1 MVHPEGGAM
10 TAVDAGAGG
19 TAHHGGQTE
28 EGIPLVEAPPAAVG
42 LLAGDPQMLGLPA
55 FIIGSFAL
63 ALTLIG
69 AQVPVGTYGAAL
81 SIILAMT
88 GLGLLVAT
96 IWAIVVGQSAVAAVF
111 GIFTGFWL
119 SFAGLVL
126 AVDHNWFAFVIAGPR
141 GVVVSNVIVGSIEL
155 FLIAWLI
162 GVGML
167 TLATL
172 RLPVAYTL
180 VFTLIEVALI
190 FVLLGVSSGST
201 SDLKTGG
208 VFAIIFAAVG
218 VYIFFGTASVAT
230 GGKPLPLGRAII
242 R

>member
-1 MVHPEGGAM
+1 M

-19 TAHHGGQTE
+19 TAHGGQTE

-63 ALTLIG
+63 ALSLIG
-69 AQVPVGTYGAAL
+69 AQVPVGAYGAAL
-81 SIILAMT
+81 SIVMAMT
-88 GLGLLVAT
+88 GLGLLVAA
-96 IWAIVVGQSAVAAVF
+96 IWAILVGQSAVAAVF

-119 SFAGLVL
+119 SFAILVL
-126 AVDHNWFAFVIAGPR
+126 AIDHNWFAFATPAAAGAPA
-141 GVVVSNVIVGSIEL
+141 SNITVGAIEL

-172 RLPVAYTL
+172 RLPVAYTA
-180 VFTLIEVALI
+180 VFTFIELALI
-190 FVLLGVSSGST
+190 FVLLGVSSAST
-201 SDLKTGG
+201 GDLKTAG
-208 VFAIIFAAVG
+208 VFAIIFASIG
-218 VYIFFGTASVAT
+218 VYIFFGSASVAT
-230 GGKPLPLGRAII
+230 GGKPLPLGRPII

>member
-1 MVHPEGGAM
+1 M

-19 TAHHGGQTE
+19 TAHGGQTE

-126 AVDHNWFAFVIAGPR
+126 ALDHNWFVLGTTA
-141 GVVVSNVIVGSIEL
+141 VGSIEL

-172 RLPVAYTL
+172 RLPVAYTA
-180 VFTLIEVALI
+180 VFTFIELALI
-190 FVLLGVSSGST
+190 FVLLGVSSAST
-201 SDLKTGG
+201 GDLKTAG
-208 VFAIIFAAVG
+208 VFAIIFASIG
-218 VYIFFGTASVAT
+218 VYIFFGSASVAT
-230 GGKPLPLGRAII
+230 GGKPLPLGRPII